1 MRSPDS
7 LCVAR
12 RLPPGSAY
20 LRRIV
25 EELSSIGSSPLG
37 FRTTGTPED
46 RAVAELV
53 AAEMRE
59 IGLADVEIER
69 VTVDGWRFMR
79 AALEVDG
86 GAAYEAASMGG
97 VPPTPV
103 GGVVAPLV
111 DVGTGERRRL
121 DRLVVDGR
129 IALVD
134 WASAGVSP
142 SEVAL
147 ELGLRGAVGM
157 VLSCPTGGPYY
168 QGQDALGSFDS
179 HWHSQAPPMITL
191 RREDV
196 ADLRSR
202 MRDGARARL
211 VLDVELARDT
221 SGHNVVGYLP
231 GERSSSPLVVGAHH
245 DGWFRAAFD
254 NASGVAALLGIARGL
269 AQVDHRPAHGI
280 CFTSRTAE
288 EHGLLECAF
297 DWCTGAWQQVSVTHP
312 EWGES
317 VPFHLCVEASGHPGL
332 RLNLQA
338 PPELVRFARA
348 TARVGKAEGWL
359 TSGWRLAGPV
369 TGTEQ
374 WPLLVS
380 GIPGIA
386 AYTWEQSFARTDY
399 HSPRDTIELLDFDHL
414 DRLTR
419 MYALLLLEA
428 DRDPDGILDHAAR
441 GSEVARLAEA
451 LGERGGALAATARRH
466 GVARGREAFT
476 PIGRELL
483 ALDSSGSPAY
493 PHEQALRDLTA
504 LELARTAL
512 ADDQR
517 AAAARQLARVGD
529 NALARRLSREA
540 FAIQR
545 ARRRPEHPRLSW
557 AARNHLTDSPNL
569 WDELA
574 SLRGEVGAEPPGA
587 WIDRSLQGHIEH
599 TSADLD
605 RRLAAMELALRS

>member
-1 MRSPDS
+1 M
-7 LCVAR
+7 AR
-12 RLPPGSAY
+12 
-20 LRRIV
+20 
-25 EELSSIGSSPLG
+25 
-37 FRTTGTPED
+37 
-46 RAVAELV
+46 
-53 AAEMRE
+53 
-59 IGLADVEIER
+59 
-69 VTVDGWRFMR
+69 
-79 AALEVDG
+79 
-86 GAAYEAASMGG
+86 
-97 VPPTPV
+97 
-103 GGVVAPLV
+103 
-111 DVGTGERRRL
+111 
-121 DRLVVDGR
+121 
-129 IALVD
+129 
-134 WASAGVSP
+134 
-142 SEVAL
+142 
-147 ELGLRGAVGM
+147 
-157 VLSCPTGGPYY
+157 
-168 QGQDALGSFDS
+168 
-179 HWHSQAPPMITL
+179 
-191 RREDV
+191 
-196 ADLRSR
+196 
-202 MRDGARARL
+202 RARL

-288 EHGLLECAF
+288 EYGLLECAF

-466 GVARGREAFT
+466 GVGAGPRGV
-476 PIGRELL
+476 
-483 ALDSSGSPAY
+483 
-493 PHEQALRDLTA
+493 H
-504 LELARTAL
+504 
-512 ADDQR
+512 ADRAR
-517 AAAARQLARVGD
+517 AARPRLQRLAGVSARAGAARSHRAGARAD
-529 NALARRLSREA
+529 
-540 FAIQR
+540 R
-545 ARRRPEHPRLSW
+545 ARRRPARSGGAPARARRRQRPR
-557 AARNHLTDSPNL
+557 AQAVT
-569 WDELA
+569 
-574 SLRGEVGAEPPGA
+574 
-587 WIDRSLQGHIEH
+587 
-599 TSADLD
+599 
-605 RRLAAMELALRS
+605 

>member
-1 MRSPDS
+1 
-7 LCVAR
+7 
-12 RLPPGSAY
+12 
-20 LRRIV
+20 
-25 EELSSIGSSPLG
+25 
-37 FRTTGTPED
+37 
-46 RAVAELV
+46 
-53 AAEMRE
+53 MRE
-59 IGLADVEIER
+59 IGLADVAIER
-69 VTVDGWRFMR
+69 VPVDGWRFLH
-79 AALEVDG
+79 AALELDG
-86 GAAYEAASMGG
+86 GTAYEAASMGG
-97 VPPTPV
+97 VPPTPA
-103 GGVVAPLV
+103 GGIVARLL

-121 DRLVVDGR
+121 DRLDVDGC

-134 WASAGVSP
+134 WATASVSP

-147 ELGLRGAVGM
+147 ELGLRGAVGV

-168 QGQDALGSFDS
+168 QGERALGSFDS
-179 HWHSQAPPMITL
+179 HWHAQAPPMITL

-196 ADLRSR
+196 ADLRGR
-202 MRDGARARL
+202 MRDRSLAAVRL
-211 VLDVELARDT
+211 VLDVEVAPDT

-254 NASGVAALLGIARGL
+254 NASGVAAMLAIARGL
-269 AQVDHRPAHGI
+269 AQTGHRPAHSI

-288 EHGLLECAF
+288 EYGLLDSAF
-297 DWCTGAWQQVSVTHP
+297 DWCTGAWQQVSLTHP

-317 VPFHLCVEASGHPGL
+317 VPFHLCVEASGHPDL

-348 TARVGKAEGWL
+348 TARVANAEGWL
-359 TSGWRLAGPV
+359 SSGWRLAGPV

-399 HSPRDTIELLDFDHL
+399 HSPRDTIDLLDFDHL

-428 DRDPDGILDHAAR
+428 DRDSDGILDHAAR

-451 LGERGGALAATARRH
+451 LGARGDALAATARRH
-466 GVARGREAFT
+466 GSARGREAFT
-476 PIGRELL
+476 PVGRGLF
-483 ALDSSGSPAY
+483 ALDASGSPAY

-504 LELARTAL
+504 LELALTSL
-512 ADDQR
+512 AEGQR
-517 AAAARQLARVGD
+517 AAAARQLGRVGD
-529 NALARRLSREA
+529 NVLARRLSREA

-545 ARRRPEHPRLSW
+545 ARRQPEHPRLSW

-574 SLRGEVGAEPPGA
+574 SLRGEAGARPPGA
-587 WIDRSLQGHIEH
+587 WIDRSLEGHIER
-599 TSADLD
+599 TSADLE
-605 RRLAAMELALRS
+605 RRLAAMGRALATSSDAG

>member
-7 LCVAR
+7 LRVAR

-69 VTVDGWRFMR
+69 VPVDGWRFMR

-103 GGVVAPLV
+103 GGIVAPLV

-134 WASAGVSP
+134 WASASVSP

-202 MRDGARARL
+202 MRDGAHARL
-211 VLDVELARDT
+211 VLDVELARGT

-254 NASGVAALLGIARGL
+254 NASGVAAMLGIARGL

-288 EHGLLECAF
+288 EYGLLDCAF
-297 DWCTGAWQQVSVTHP
+297 DWCTGAWQQVSATHP

-348 TARVGKAEGWL
+348 SRSRREGRGLADERMAARRTRHRHRAVAA
-359 TSGWRLAGPV
+359 AG
-369 TGTEQ
+369 
-374 WPLLVS
+374 LRH
-380 GIPGIA
+380 PGH
-386 AYTWEQSFARTDY
+386 R
-399 HSPRDTIELLDFDHL
+399 RVHL
-414 DRLTR
+414 GAVVRQDRLPLAAR
-419 MYALLLLEA
+419 HDRAARLRSSRPA
-428 DRDPDGILDHAAR
+428 DEDVRAAAAR
-441 GSEVARLAEA
+441 GRPRSGRHPRSRRARQ
-451 LGERGGALAATARRH
+451 
-466 GVARGREAFT
+466 RGREARRGARRARRRAAPRRRGVTGRRGAARRSPRSGASCSPST
-476 PIGRELL
+476 P
-483 ALDSSGSPAY
+483 SGSPAY

-504 LELARTAL
+504 LELGADRACRRPARSGGAP
-512 ADDQR
+512 A
-517 AAAARQLARVGD
+517 
-529 NALARRLSREA
+529 
-540 FAIQR
+540 R
-545 ARRRPEHPRLSW
+545 ARRRQRPR
-557 AARNHLTDSPNL
+557 AQAVT
-569 WDELA
+569 
-574 SLRGEVGAEPPGA
+574 
-587 WIDRSLQGHIEH
+587 
-599 TSADLD
+599 
-605 RRLAAMELALRS
+605 